1 MSLGA
6 TRTRLRVGT
15 ISSLGARPKNSYST
29 KGSGSGS
36 GSGSNLMRYVT
47 AAGVVGTPSLWW
59 LANTRDDATR
69 EDAPYIKDPPAEHW
83 SVEPGPSRDQVTR
96 IISKGAYSFL
106 ARDVAGVSR
115 YDGAQLA
122 SNSPCEDQFTHGI
135 LPSPWKGGNKWM
147 AWAVFDGHSGLQTS
161 ELLKKQL
168 MPFVR
173 HSLSQIQPTSIES
186 PVPDELVQRAIIK
199 GFLNLDDSI
208 VKTALITSQSQESL
222 QEKVKKLAPA
232 YSGSC
237 ALLSM
242 YDSTTGTL
250 HVACTGDSRAVLGQ
264 QKPDGK
270 WEAMPLSVDQT
281 GKNKEEIA
289 RLHREHPGE
298 EDIIRNGRVLGIA
311 VSRAFGDGQ
320 WKWPIQFQKDLQRR
334 FYGPPPLVPTYNI
347 QTPPYLT
354 AEPVVTSVKVDPG
367 TPSFLIMAT
376 DGLWDMVSSQQ
387 AVNLV
392 GKWLKLKA
400 AEKKNSTLEPT
411 YEPFDFGQFWKGVSW
426 KFVEG
431 RTTVQDDNVAVHLVR
446 NSLGGNHHELIAG
459 RLAFSFPNSRRLRD
473 DTTVQVVFFSVPD
486 VEK

>member
-6 TRTRLRVGT
+6 TRTRLRVST

-36 GSGSNLMRYVT
+36 GSFSKLVRYMTV
-47 AAGVVGTPSLWW
+47 AGVVGFGTPGLWW

-69 EDAPYIKDPPAEHW
+69 EDAPYIEGPPAAHW
-83 SVEPGPSRDQVTR
+83 GVESGPSRDQVTR
-96 IISKGAYSFL
+96 IISQGAYSFL

-168 MPFVR
+168 LPFVR
-173 HSLSQIQPTSIES
+173 HSLSQIQPTSTES

-250 HVACTGDSRAVLGQ
+250 HVACTGDSRAVLAQ

-289 RLHREHPGE
+289 RLHKEHPGE

-320 WKWPIQFQKDLQRR
+320 
-334 FYGPPPLVPTYNI
+334 
-347 QTPPYLT
+347 
-354 AEPVVTSVKVDPG
+354 
-367 TPSFLIMAT
+367 
-376 DGLWDMVSSQQ
+376 
-387 AVNLV
+387 
-392 GKWLKLKA
+392 
-400 AEKKNSTLEPT
+400 
-411 YEPFDFGQFWKGVSW
+411 
-426 KFVEG
+426 
-431 RTTVQDDNVAVHLVR
+431 
-446 NSLGGNHHELIAG
+446 
-459 RLAFSFPNSRRLRD
+459 
-473 DTTVQVVFFSVPD
+473 
-486 VEK
+486 